1 MTSRTRALRFVA
13 AIVALLAVAFAAS
26 GCSTS
31 TADAATVDNTHIS
44 RRDLTDE
51 LDDLVKNDAFVKVLE
66 QQGGIKTPSH
76 RESIDSRLAATWLS
90 LLVQQ
95 VVIDREFDARHLKL
109 SASERANAR
118 AALDSSF
125 GGKAVIDA
133 FPEKFRDELIDRQ
146 AKIEAVAN
154 SLSTTPPQV
163 TEQQARNFYDQNK
176 SQLFPCPSAK
186 SVAHIVLATPAEA
199 QQVLAQLQAGA
210 DFATIARQRSTDA
223 ATRQQ
228 GGVVSSAQAP
238 PGCYTPG
245 SSPQLDA
252 AVNGATP
259 NQPTGPVQTQSG
271 YEVVLVKPYVPPTF
285 EQIRDQL
292 IATLQ
297 QQASSSQQNNRQA
310 ALNRV
315 LEARMRK
322 LHVRIDPRYGRWVL
336 DNQGAR
342 VEPPKA
348 PAVRDTRN
356 KPTPTTQART
366 NNPGATSPTSTPSG

>member
-1 MTSRTRALRFVA
+1 V
-13 AIVALLAVAFAAS
+13 
-26 GCSTS
+26 
-31 TADAATVDNTHIS
+31 
-44 RRDLTDE
+44 
-51 LDDLVKNDAFVKVLE
+51 FVKVLE
-66 QQGGIKTPSH
+66 QQGGIKTPAH

-109 SASERANAR
+109 TASDRANAR

-163 TEQQARNFYDQNK
+163 TEEQARTFYEQNK
-176 SQLFPCPSAK
+176 SRLFPCPSAK
-186 SVAHIVLATPAEA
+186 SVAHIVVPTPAEA

-210 DFATIARQRSTDA
+210 DFATVAQQRSTDA

-228 GGVVSSAQAP
+228 GGVVSSGQAP

-245 SSPQLDA
+245 SSPPLDN

-271 YEVVLVKPYVPPTF
+271 YEIVLVKPYVPPTF

-297 QQASSSQQNNRQA
+297 QQEASSAQNNRQA

-315 LEARMRK
+315 LEGRMRK

-342 VEPPKA
+342 VEPPKT

-356 KPTPTTQART
+356 KPVTPRTQGRT